1 VDNLYFGA
9 KARRRARRRARL
21 RRFAIPGWILSVAV
35 VSLGVPGYSG
45 GLDLLSDRSKALIQ
59 TASAVPDPGA
69 VESSH
74 SHQSSLHFRRQSFA
88 ARPDPKPAPQE
99 TAAAEPEQ
107 TAAGEPEAPPA
118 PAGSVEEIIH
128 AAAAE
133 YGIDPGY
140 MVSIAACESGLNPG
154 AYSPAGYYGLFQ
166 YDQSTWSAN
175 GYGSIYDPVA
185 QSRTTARLLAAGQ
198 SSRWPNCA

>member
-1 VDNLYFGA
+1 MDNLYFGA
-9 KARRRARRRARL
+9 RARRRARRRARL
-21 RRFAIPGWILSVAV
+21 RRLVVPAWILSVAA

-45 GLDLLSDRSKALIQ
+45 GLDLLSDRSKALLR
-59 TASAVPDPGA
+59 TASAVPDPGG
-69 VESSH
+69 VDSSDWQ
-74 SHQSSLHFRRQSFA
+74 QSSLHFRRMSFVT
-88 ARPDPKPAPQE
+88 RPDPEPKPVPEE
-99 TAAAEPEQ
+99 TAATDPE
-107 TAAGEPEAPPA
+107 TPPA

-140 MVSIAACESGLNPG
+140 MVSIAACESGLNPS